1 VEKGKKPTDTSH
13 EPMPAAAC
21 SDECREEG
29 KVEEEHTSAYVSI
42 RQHTSAYVS
51 RDESKEEEE
60 EDSIPGL
67 NSSQEKGAQ
76 NLKNIWEKYVKKKR

>member
-1 VEKGKKPTDTSH
+1 VKKEKKATDTSP
-13 EPMPAAAC
+13 EPTPAAAC
-21 SDECREEG
+21 SDESREEG

-51 RDESKEEEE
+51 RDEEEEE